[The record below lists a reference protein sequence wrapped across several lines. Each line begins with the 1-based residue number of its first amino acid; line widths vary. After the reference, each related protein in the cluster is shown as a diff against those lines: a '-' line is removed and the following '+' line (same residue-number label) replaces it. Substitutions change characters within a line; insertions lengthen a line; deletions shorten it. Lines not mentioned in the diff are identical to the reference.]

1 MTALELTQE
10 IACVLDK
17 KKAKDIKAIY
27 IRDLTILADYFIIC
41 TGTSTTQVKALADE
55 VEYQMKTKFALTP
68 ARVEGYQSSSWI
80 LVDYGNVVVHF
91 FLEDTAISIP
101 WNGSGRTDSP
111 SSRRNCL
118 QRLRRKKRNE
128 VRLWED
134 RKKVAGYLGGK
145 GRFTRKTTIPNRN
158 FMRWWSF
165 PTSGQGLHVGHPR
178 SYTALD
184 IVARKKRLEAL
195 MSSIP
200 WGGTRSACPRKT
212 SPSKPRAS

>member
-27 IRDLTILADYFIIC
+27 IRDLTILADYFVIC

-91 FLEDTAISIP
+91 FLEDTRDFYS
-101 WNGSGRTDSP
+101 
-111 SSRRNCL
+111 L
-118 QRLRRKKRNE
+118 E
-128 VRLWED
+128 RLWTDGQPVGPEELFA
-134 RKKVAGYLGGK
+134 KVEEEETK
-145 GRFTRKTTIPNRN
+145 
-158 FMRWWSF
+158 
-165 PTSGQGLHVGHPR
+165 
-178 SYTALD
+178 
-184 IVARKKRLEAL
+184 
-195 MSSIP
+195 
-200 WGGTRSACPRKT
+200 
-212 SPSKPRAS
+212 